1 LQRLRKVLLNQ
12 ERNENMESELA
23 YKKVAIVTGAA
34 GGIGEAV
41 VRELAKKG
49 MFIAL
54 IDKEGN
60 GLEKLEKELHM
71 EGCDAAAF
79 PLDICD
85 RSAVEQTVEMIEQEV
100 GPVEVLVNVA
110 GVMRMGTVDRL
121 QDEDWDEA
129 FAVNSTGVFNLSRTV
144 SKRMIPRER
153 GSIVTV
159 GSNAA
164 TTPRI
169 SLSAYAASK
178 AAATM
183 FMKCLGL
190 ELAQYNIRCNI
201 VSPGSTETDMLRMLW
216 KDDTGKDE
224 FIKGVPESYRLGI
237 PLQKLATPT
246 DIANTVL
253 FLISDR
259 SSHITMQN
267 ICVDGGATLGI

>member
-1 LQRLRKVLLNQ
+1 MQ
-12 ERNENMESELA
+12 SELS
-23 YKKVAIVTGAA
+23 YKKVALVTSAA

-41 VRELAKKG
+41 ARELAKEG
-49 MFIAL
+49 MFVAL
-54 IDKEGN
+54 IDKDVK
-60 GLEKLEKELHM
+60 GLDKIRDELHM
-71 EGCDAAAF
+71 DGCHAASYS
-79 PLDICD
+79 LDICD
-85 RSAVEQTVEMIEQEV
+85 RSAVEQTVKMIEQEV
-100 GPVEVLVNVA
+100 GPIEILVNVA
-110 GVMRMGTVDRL
+110 GIMRIGTVDSL
-121 QDEDWDEA
+121 QDDDWDEA
-129 FAVNSTGVFNLSRTV
+129 FAVNSTGVFNLSRAV
-144 SKRMIPRER
+144 SRRMIPREK

-164 TTPRI
+164 NTPRM

-190 ELAQYNIRCNI
+190 ELAKYNIRCNI

-216 KDDTGKDE
+216 KDESGKDE
-224 FIKGVPESYRLGI
+224 FIKGVPELYRVGI
-237 PLQKLATPT
+237 PLKKLATPT